1 MLLSVLEMA
10 VVVLGR
16 NQPTNLP
23 YPPVNHL
30 HTSRRSSMI
39 SEAPLS
45 KNLLGAGFGD
55 FVLLFDFVVAFSVC
69 LGGALDFAE
78 VVFVLR
84 GMSGTF

>member
-10 VVVLGR
+10 VVVLER
-16 NQPTNLP
+16 NWPTYLP

-30 HTSRRSSMI
+30 HASHRSSMI

-78 VVFVLR
+78 VLFILC
-84 GMSGTF
+84 GMSGMF

>member
-55 FVLLFDFVVAFSVC
+55 FVLIFDFVV
-69 LGGALDFAE
+69 ALDFAE
-78 VVFVLR
+78 VVFILR

>member
-1 MLLSVLEMA
+1 MLLSVSEMA

-16 NQPTNLP
+16 NQLTNLP

-30 HTSRRSSMI
+30 HTSRISSMI

-55 FVLLFDFVVAFSVC
+55 FVLIFDFVV
-69 LGGALDFAE
+69 ALDFAE

-84 GMSGTF
+84 GMSGMF